1 MFQVSG
7 YMRVTIRHKN
17 IDITPALQNYIEL
30 KIINPAR
37 RFLEG
42 GIYQELPILDLE
54 FSRLTRHHRKGKVY
68 YAEANLSLGK
78 TVLRAEVEEEDI
90 RACCD
95 LLEEELKREIN
106 GFKNRRAALEKRKA
120 RSAKEILHD

>member
-1 MFQVSG
+1 
-7 YMRVTIRHKN
+7 MRVIIRHKD
-17 IDITPALQNYIEL
+17 IEITPALQNYIEL

-42 GIYQELPILDLE
+42 GTYQELPILHLE
-54 FSRLTRHHRKGKVY
+54 FSRFTRHHRKGKVY

-78 TVLRAEVEEEDI
+78 TVLRAEVEDEDI

-106 GFKNRRAALEKRKA
+106 GFKNRRAALEKRRA
-120 RSAKEILHD
+120 RSAKETLKHD